1 MTKEQIAGISRIIG
15 VSVDSISSMD
25 EKIQN
30 SMTAIL
36 ETISVKSDEDRKAV
50 FDALDE
56 LWQRGSI
63 LNELAE
69 VAKSTGIPLPTLKSL
84 DYETQKTIVY
94 EFMMDSSQTERF
106 YELTNKALAVA
117 ELGKIADLTGIS
129 MHELKSLPTEI
140 QEKICGI
147 YAMEYDSGS
156 TNAGLIDSIREM
168 IL

>member
-63 LNELAE
+63 FNELAE

-94 EFMMDSSQTERF
+94 EFMMDSSQTQRF
-106 YELTNKALAVA
+106 Y
-117 ELGKIADLTGIS
+117 
-129 MHELKSLPTEI
+129 
-140 QEKICGI
+140 
-147 YAMEYDSGS
+147 
-156 TNAGLIDSIREM
+156 
-168 IL
+168 